1 MAVETLPR
9 FREDVQV
16 SVYSEGNASRLL
28 LQDPLGIADGPVL
41 LHVDMIDI
49 LEACDGQTTVADFA
63 AAAGVEPDSADI
75 MRLRAFLGEL
85 SRLGFLDD
93 DRFHALR
100 TQHETAFGTMAV
112 REPVCAG
119 SSYPADPDDLRTFLT
134 DLLGPGGDVATPA
147 PSTARGALI
156 PHIDLRVAP
165 QVYGPSFE
173 PLRGADADLFICL
186 GTSHYWW
193 QHQFILTDKD
203 YVTPLGRVR
212 TDRDLVQQLRE
223 RWTSLG
229 SAILAPT
236 DMAHKPEHSLE
247 YHLLGLQHLVGHR
260 PFTVLPIL
268 VAGLRDDDQGAG
280 QLAAA
285 IDILRDVVDAS
296 GKRAFWLISGY
307 LAHVGRK
314 FGDDEA
320 AIDLLDAV
328 RAEDAELLRHL
339 AAADAEGWRNAI
351 ERVGDRR
358 RICGL
363 APVYT
368 ALRAFGPSRGTVT
381 AYDVWDEQETHSAV
395 TFAGVSFE

>member
-1 MAVETLPR
+1 MTPDVLPR
-9 FREDVQV
+9 FRDDVQV
-16 SVYSEGNASRLL
+16 TVFSEGNESRLL
-28 LQDPLGIADGPVL
+28 LQDPLGIADGPIL

-49 LEACDGQTTVADFA
+49 LEACDGQTTYATFA
-63 AAAGVEPDSADI
+63 EAAGVDPDGADM
-75 MRLRAFLGEL
+75 MRLRAFVGEL

-93 DRFHALR
+93 DRFLALR
-100 TQHETAFGTMAV
+100 THQETAFGSLDV

-119 SSYPADPDDLRTFLT
+119 SSYPAAPDEVRTFLT
-134 DLLGPGGDVATPA
+134 DLLGPSGDVSIDA
-147 PSTARGALI
+147 PSTARGALV

-165 QVYGPSFE
+165 QVYGPAFA
-173 PLRGADADLFICL
+173 PVRGIDADLVVCI

-203 YVTPLGRVR
+203 YVTPLGRAR
-212 TDRDLVQQLRE
+212 TDRDLVARLRD

-229 SAILAPT
+229 EGMVAPT
-236 DMAHKPEHSLE
+236 DIAHKPEHSLE
-247 YHLLGLQHLVGHR
+247 YHILGLQHLVGHR

-268 VAGLRDDDQGAG
+268 VSGLRDDQGAG
-280 QLAAA
+280 RLDRA
-285 IDILRDVVDAS
+285 IDALRDLVAES
-296 GKRAFWLISGY
+296 GMRAFWLVSGD
-307 LAHVGRK
+307 LAHIGRK

-320 AIDLLDAV
+320 ATDLLDAV

-339 AAADAEGWRNAI
+339 AAADADAWRNAI

-368 ALRAFGPSRGTVT
+368 ALKAFRPSSGVVT

-395 TFAGVSFE
+395 TFAGVAFE